1 MATANNRIMN
11 ETEIKTESFGSG
23 NTDFFDAN
31 TVSHMTMLE
40 GNISRMHSASAH
52 CKGWAVAV
60 ATATGIL
67 SSGGMMAILVLALLC
82 IMDAYYLALE
92 RGFRK
97 LFEEVR
103 ISCETDFRMDVSAS
117 PGSVLRAVKS
127 VSVAPLY
134 LVLMAAVLVVAVG
147 GI

>member
-1 MATANNRIMN
+1 MKKTEN
-11 ETEIKTESFGSG
+11 ETESSGSRNTEPFG
-23 NTDFFDAN
+23 TDA
-31 TVSHMTMLE
+31 VAHMTMLE

-67 SSGGMMAILVLALLC
+67 SSGGMIAILVLALLC

-117 PGSVLRAVKS
+117 PGGVLRAVKS

-134 LVLMAAVLVVAVG
+134 LVLMAAVSVVAVG